1 MSDASP
7 LDVVLRVA
15 SMLDELAIEYVL
27 GGSVASSF
35 FGEPRA
41 TADIDVAI
49 RLDPQVGEQL
59 LARAASEFY
68 VPSAV
73 ARAAIESHDS
83 FNLIDTAIPFKVDI
97 FVLGDSL
104 LDRRQLERRIQ
115 IAVPGAP
122 AGLWVTSPED
132 QVLRKL
138 DWFRAGGEVS
148 DQQWRDIAG
157 ILRVSGDELDLE
169 YLETTAESL
178 GLRELLGRARRHG
191 SGRD

>member
-15 SMLDELAIEYVL
+15 SMFDELAIEYVL

-59 LARAASEFY
+59 LARAASEFH
-68 VPSAV
+68 VPRAV

-122 AGLWVTSPED
+122 VGLWVTSPED